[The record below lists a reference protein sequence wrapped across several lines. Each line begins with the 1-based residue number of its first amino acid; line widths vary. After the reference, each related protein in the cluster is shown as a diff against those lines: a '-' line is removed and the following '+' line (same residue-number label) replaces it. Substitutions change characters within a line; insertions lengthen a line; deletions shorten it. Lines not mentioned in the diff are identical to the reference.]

1 MRQSWSKRR
10 SGESAAVKGVKMEK
24 FHLKGKTAIVI
35 GGSKGLGFGM
45 ATGLAEAGADVV
57 LSSRNQADLDRA
69 AKEIGEKTGADVMGI
84 AADITSIDGIE
95 ALVEKVVQRFDHID
109 ILLNGAGLNI
119 RKSVLEFE
127 EADWDKVQDVQLK
140 YVFFMCQAVAR
151 HMVEKKI
158 KGKIINIAS
167 LTSQLG
173 LPNMVAYCAAKGAIV
188 QLTKA
193 LANELAPYGINAN
206 AIGPGY
212 YETAMTKPIF
222 EDTAYAQKLLSR
234 IPVNRFGLPQDLAGT
249 AVFLASEA
257 SDYVTGQVLYVDGG
271 FLAC

>member
-1 MRQSWSKRR
+1 
-10 SGESAAVKGVKMEK
+10 MEK

-151 HMVEKKI
+151 HMVEKKDQRQDHQHRFSDQPA
-158 KGKIINIAS
+158 GPAEHG
-167 LTSQLG
+167 G
-173 LPNMVAYCAAKGAIV
+173 LLRGQGCNCPADK
-188 QLTKA
+188 
-193 LANELAPYGINAN
+193 
-206 AIGPGY
+206 
-212 YETAMTKPIF
+212 
-222 EDTAYAQKLLSR
+222 S
-234 IPVNRFGLPQDLAGT
+234 FG
-249 AVFLASEA
+249 
-257 SDYVTGQVLYVDGG
+257 
-271 FLAC
+271 

>member
-1 MRQSWSKRR
+1 M
-10 SGESAAVKGVKMEK
+10 
-24 FHLKGKTAIVI
+24 I
-35 GGSKGLGFGM
+35 
-45 ATGLAEAGADVV
+45 
-57 LSSRNQADLDRA
+57 
-69 AKEIGEKTGADVMGI
+69 
-84 AADITSIDGIE
+84 
-95 ALVEKVVQRFDHID
+95 
-109 ILLNGAGLNI
+109 
-119 RKSVLEFE
+119 
-127 EADWDKVQDVQLK
+127 
-140 YVFFMCQAVAR
+140 
-151 HMVEKKI
+151 EKKI

-212 YETAMTKPIF
+212 YETTMTKPIF